1 MLNTKTLSTT
11 IWLSFITLAIDK
23 KSIKEVKIIFP
34 FGLLIEIYSEIT
46 FLLTLLKLG
55 VTFIHYSYVKNINIL

>member
-1 MLNTKTLSTT
+1 MLNNKTLSTT

-46 FLLTLLKLG
+46 FLQTLLKLG
-55 VTFIHYSYVKNINIL
+55 LTFIQYF

>member
-55 VTFIHYSYVKNINIL
+55 LTFIHYFYVKNINIL